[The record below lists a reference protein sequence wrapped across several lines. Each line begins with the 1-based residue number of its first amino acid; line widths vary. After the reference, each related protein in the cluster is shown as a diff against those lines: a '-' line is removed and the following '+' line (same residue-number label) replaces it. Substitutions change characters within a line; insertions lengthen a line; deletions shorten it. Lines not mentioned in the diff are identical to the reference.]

1 MSARRLTVIVKRAAR
16 YGTPSAIEERG
27 ATVTDAIFRTSMGS
41 FTASLMPDHAPK
53 TVENF
58 IGLANGSKAWT
69 DPKDG
74 ASRQE
79 PLYSGT
85 ILHRVIAGFMIQG
98 GDPTGTGTGGPGYTF
113 EDECPPDGPTFNQIG
128 RLAMANAGPG
138 TNGCQFFV
146 TVAETP
152 WLNGRHTIFGQ
163 VTEGFD
169 VVEAIGNVATGP
181 QDRPVEDIVVERIE
195 ITDS

>member
-1 MSARRLTVIVKRAAR
+1 MPNATFVTNHGTFTV
-16 YGTPSAIEERG
+16 
-27 ATVTDAIFRTSMGS
+27 
-41 FTASLMPDHAPK
+41 SLMPEHAPK

-58 IGLANGSKAWT
+58 VALANGSKGWT
-69 DPKDG
+69 DPRDG
-74 ASRQE
+74 VEKVEA
-79 PLYSGT
+79 LYPGT
-85 ILHRVIAGFMIQG
+85 IFHRVIDGFMIQG

-113 EDECPPDGPTFNQIG
+113 EDECPPDGPTFNQPG

-163 VTEGFD
+163 VTEGYD
-169 VVEAIGNVATGP
+169 VVDAISKLPTGAM
-181 QDRPVEDIVVERIE
+181 DRPTDDVVIERIE
-195 ITDS
+195 INE